1 MKLPVHPATRLM
13 AWLLLLL
20 AVQCLSG
27 SALAGAFLLF
37 PLFGTGA
44 LRRGGQLIWRTRWLL
59 LSLLVIFPWGIA
71 GQPLW
76 DGAAAPTYEGVHEAL
91 THLGRLLLV
100 LLAVAAFLET
110 MPLADLLA
118 ATHLLL
124 KPLRGLGL
132 DPERGV
138 VRLMLVLRYVDTLPR
153 PRDWRS
159 LLDAPR
165 LAESELLEVEHQ
177 ALRWTDYALALVF
190 LVVVSQF
197 ILRQVFA

>member
-124 KPLRGLGL
+124 KPLRRFGL

-138 VRLMLVLRYVDTLPR
+138 VRLMLVLRYVETLPR